1 MRQRRAVLTDK
12 QREQILQREDKISM
26 SGPVWP
32 VRQPDHFFALLYKAT
47 PNKFPV
53 SRPELMENSMRA
65 GGSFPLFHYF
75 LNGSE
80 TS

>member
-32 VRQPDHFFALLYKAT
+32 VRQPDHFFALLYK
-47 PNKFPV
+47 
-53 SRPELMENSMRA
+53 
-65 GGSFPLFHYF
+65 
-75 LNGSE
+75 
-80 TS
+80 